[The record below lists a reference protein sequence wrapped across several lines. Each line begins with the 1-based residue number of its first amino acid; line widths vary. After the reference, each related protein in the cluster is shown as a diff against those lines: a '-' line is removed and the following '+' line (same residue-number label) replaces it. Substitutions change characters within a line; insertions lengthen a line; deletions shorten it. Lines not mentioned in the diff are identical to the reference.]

1 MYSIINEINGYI
13 KEANGNICLIL
24 VSTDKSK
31 DTLKRYLELWNKI
44 RDFIRLIANNSDNH
58 NEKYMKIKIN
68 SDDQLPLKKK

>member
-31 DTLKRYLELWNKI
+31 NTLKRYLELWNKI
-44 RDFIRLIANNSDNH
+44 RDFIRLITNNSDNH